1 MTVRDVPGFHD
12 ALCPRDGS
20 HSRAAEAARALACA
34 EGPNDAPARGAAFRL
49 VAAVAANLPPPPSR
63 PSDEARRWT
72 DLARACV
79 RGVRAFAATI
89 RGEDVRGDSESFFS
103 SASFAT
109 TATARLL
116 APATRGFGDP
126 PPPPP
131 PWRATLLAA
140 GVAGALREVAESWVA
155 AWTTRAL
162 PGGHRLDSPFSVAAA
177 DAFVAVA
184 RLANPGDAP
193 TLAPFDVAA
202 LARACVAAAAL
213 VAPRAARRDE
223 ALASILRDGK
233 TDAREDA
240 SEQKN
245 AFVAAAGCAAGNLV
259 AETVGRE
266 AAVAVCQLMDCEERG
281 EGGGASRGE
290 GGGASRGEGGGALSS
305 AALSSASSASSAA
318 SSELDAAT
326 RAFGGNEWTRRVALH
341 LSLDAWVTPAK
352 ATLAAA
358 LARRPSSREAL
369 RGAGATERVAET
381 LARLTRNAA
390 ERAEASFAARR
401 DDEDDD
407 DGREGG
413 GGGGGGGS
421 HVGRSRSGP
430 RLTSVDLDDPDV
442 DLPPRSVFDDDA
454 YAPLAWRPGEA
465 SLVASCVRA
474 LAELARNADATDA
487 AAIRTAVPAL
497 AATVRA
503 LASEEAAESLGR
515 GLGEETR
522 CWATLATRCLRAPP
536 GVRSN
541 GRTPTVAWG
550 KVAVAAAL
558 ADALPATYAGDV
570 EDEDDDAAETAA
582 ASAASPAA
590 APNVVFR
597 HATGERTPAHA
608 AILAARCPALLR
620 GVDAADADRRDG
632 SSSPGTTVRVAR
644 LGAGVTARALHV
656 ALTWAYSGATAIDF
670 AAIDDA
676 TSDEASTLAA
686 VARSCGLR
694 DLDATLRARRPALGA
709 RVGALTRDLDA
720 LVRPTVR
727 HSDLRLEA
735 QDAVRGKDAHDG
747 DVDDVDAARGDDSTV
762 ELSAHAVVMCARSAY
777 CRAALSPTHGFAE
790 SAAAAVSSS
799 SRATLRLPVSTP
811 SALAALRDACYSGVF
826 PRPTRRGDGS
836 WASVAVELAA
846 ALEYLTMD
854 AEAEACA
861 SRLTQA
867 MRDASWRETVG
878 VEAATEALTRAT
890 TLRRWA
896 EAEAIADAVVDAYPE
911 AAKTTA
917 FETLGEEMREAMRK
931 AHVARARMGG

>member
-1 MTVRDVPGFHD
+1 M
-12 ALCPRDGS
+12 
-20 HSRAAEAARALACA
+20 
-34 EGPNDAPARGAAFRL
+34 
-49 VAAVAANLPPPPSR
+49 
-63 PSDEARRWT
+63 
-72 DLARACV
+72 
-79 RGVRAFAATI
+79 
-89 RGEDVRGDSESFFS
+89 
-103 SASFAT
+103 
-109 TATARLL
+109 
-116 APATRGFGDP
+116 
-126 PPPPP
+126 
-131 PWRATLLAA
+131 
-140 GVAGALREVAESWVA
+140 
-155 AWTTRAL
+155 
-162 PGGHRLDSPFSVAAA
+162 
-177 DAFVAVA
+177 
-184 RLANPGDAP
+184 
-193 TLAPFDVAA
+193 
-202 LARACVAAAAL
+202 
-213 VAPRAARRDE
+213 
-223 ALASILRDGK
+223 
-233 TDAREDA
+233 
-240 SEQKN
+240 
-245 AFVAAAGCAAGNLV
+245 
-259 AETVGRE
+259 
-266 AAVAVCQLMDCEERG
+266 
-281 EGGGASRGE
+281 
-290 GGGASRGEGGGALSS
+290 
-305 AALSSASSASSAA
+305 
-318 SSELDAAT
+318 
-326 RAFGGNEWTRRVALH
+326 
-341 LSLDAWVTPAK
+341 
-352 ATLAAA
+352 
-358 LARRPSSREAL
+358 
-369 RGAGATERVAET
+369 
-381 LARLTRNAA
+381 
-390 ERAEASFAARR
+390 
-401 DDEDDD
+401 
-407 DGREGG
+407 
-413 GGGGGGGS
+413 
-421 HVGRSRSGP
+421 
-430 RLTSVDLDDPDV
+430 
-442 DLPPRSVFDDDA
+442 
-454 YAPLAWRPGEA
+454 AWRPGEA

-474 LAELARNADATDA
+474 LAELARDADAADA

-503 LASEEAAESLGR
+503 LASEEAAESLGG

-541 GRTPTVAWG
+541 GRTPSTDVDVDVGIGSVAWG

-570 EDEDDDAAETAA
+570 EDEDDDDAETAA
-582 ASAASPAA
+582 AAAASPAA

-644 LGAGVTARALHV
+644 LGAGVTARALRV

-676 TSDEASTLAA
+676 TSDEASTLAT

-720 LVRPTVR
+720 LVRPTAR

-747 DVDDVDAARGDDSTV
+747 DVDDVDGARGDDSMV

-799 SRATLRLPVSTP
+799 TRATLRLPVSTP

-861 SRLTQA
+861 SRLTRA

-896 EAEAIADAVVDAYPE
+896 EAEAIADAVADAYPE

-917 FETLGEEMREAMRK
+917 FETLGEEMTEAMRK

>member
-1 MTVRDVPGFHD
+1 MDGLSARVR
-12 ALCPRDGS
+12 
-20 HSRAAEAARALACA
+20 SRR
-34 EGPNDAPARGAAFRL
+34 
-49 VAAVAANLPPPPSR
+49 SR
-63 PSDEARRWT
+63 
-72 DLARACV
+72 
-79 RGVRAFAATI
+79 
-89 RGEDVRGDSESFFS
+89 VRGDDSRRRRSRRFESFFS

-109 TATARLL
+109 TAAAPLL

-162 PGGHRLDSPFSVAAA
+162 PGGHRLDPPFSVAAA

-184 RLANPGDAP
+184 KARQPGRRPD
-193 TLAPFDVAA
+193 
-202 LARACVAAAAL
+202 ARAVRRRRVGAR
-213 VAPRAARRDE
+213 VRRRRRARRP
-223 ALASILRDGK
+223 
-233 TDAREDA
+233 ARPHAATRRWRPFFETERPAWDA

-290 GGGASRGEGGGALSS
+290 GGGRGAADGGSSSAVSSSAVSS
-305 AALSSASSASSAA
+305 AAA
-318 SSELDAAT
+318 SELDAPRGRSGETSGRGAS
-326 RAFGGNEWTRRVALH
+326 RC

-401 DDEDDD
+401 DHDDDDDD
-407 DGREGG
+407 DGGGGGREGG
-413 GGGGGGGS
+413 S
-421 HVGRSRSGP
+421 LVDRSRSGP

-442 DLPPRSVFDDDA
+442 DLPRRSVFDDFA

-474 LAELARNADATDA
+474 LAELARDADAADA

-503 LASEEAAESLGR
+503 LASEEAAESLGG

-522 CWATLATRCLRAPP
+522 CWATLATRCLRAPR

-541 GRTPTVAWG
+541 GRTPSTDVDVDVGIGSVAWG

-570 EDEDDDAAETAA
+570 EDEDDDDAETAA
-582 ASAASPAA
+582 AAAGASPAA

-644 LGAGVTARALHV
+644 LGAGVTARALRV

-676 TSDEASTLAA
+676 TSDEASTLAT

-694 DLDATLRARRPALGA
+694 DLDATLRARGDPRSA

-720 LVRPTVR
+720 LVRPTAR

-747 DVDDVDAARGDDSTV
+747 DVDDVDGARGDDSMV

-777 CRAALSPTHGFAE
+777 CRGALSDARLRGVRRRRGFLFDARD
-790 SAAAAVSSS
+790 ASS
-799 SRATLRLPVSTP
+799 SRVDAERPRRAPRRLLLGRVPAADATRGRVVGE
-811 SALAALRDACYSGVF
+811 RRGG
-826 PRPTRRGDGS
+826 TRRRVGIPHDGRGGGGVRLEADAGDARRELERDGGSGGGDGGS
-836 WASVAVELAA
+836 DARDDAA
-846 ALEYLTMD
+846 AMGRGGGDRRRRRGRVSGGGED
-854 AEAEACA
+854 
-861 SRLTQA
+861 
-867 MRDASWRETVG
+867 DG
-878 VEAATEALTRAT
+878 V
-890 TLRRWA
+890 
-896 EAEAIADAVVDAYPE
+896 
-911 AAKTTA
+911 
-917 FETLGEEMREAMRK
+917 
-931 AHVARARMGG
+931 